1 MKIAI
6 LLHYPCAVRNLLYR
20 FYEKQ
25 IEVGL
30 RSEDLPRHVGVM
42 VDGNRR
48 WAKGQGIDKAGFG
61 HEAGAKHIVNFLGWC
76 SDLEIKHV
84 TLYLLST
91 DNLVGR
97 KPEELRE
104 LIDIIVG
111 LAEKLQQIGRWKL
124 QVVGDIEALP
134 FDAASRLARV
144 MDATKDNAG
153 THVNLAIAYGGRKEI
168 ADAMRAIL
176 KKHALAGTSIEALA
190 EVMTPELIADHLYT
204 GGQPDPDLLIRTSG
218 EQRLSGFLLWQSANS
233 EFYFAEALWPDFR
246 RVDFLRAIRDFQRRH
261 RRYGA

>member
-1 MKIAI
+1 M
-6 LLHYPCAVRNLLYR
+6 RNLLYR

-25 IEVGL
+25 LESGL
-30 RSEDLPRHVGVM
+30 RPEDLPKHVGVM

-48 WAKGQGIDKAGFG
+48 WAKEQGYQKAGFG

-76 SDLEIKHV
+76 SDLGIKHV

-97 KPEELRE
+97 DKEELRD
-104 LIDIIVG
+104 LINIIVG
-111 LAEKLQQIGRWKL
+111 LAETLQSIGRWKL
-124 QVVGDIEALP
+124 QVVGDVEALP
-134 FDAASRLARV
+134 FDAASRLAKV
-144 MDATKDNAG
+144 EQATKDNPG

-168 ADAMRAIL
+168 ADAMRRIL
-176 KKHALAGTSIEALA
+176 RKHAEAGTSIEELSA
-190 EVMTPELIADHLYT
+190 VMTPELIAEHLYT

-261 RRYGA
+261 RRFGA

>member
-1 MKIAI
+1 M
-6 LLHYPCAVRNLLYR
+6 RNLLYR

-25 IEVGL
+25 LESGL

-48 WAKGQGIDKAGFG
+48 WAKGKGVDKAGFG
-61 HEAGAKHIVNFLGWC
+61 HEAGAKHIINFLGWC
-76 SDLEIKHV
+76 SDLGIKHV

-97 KPEELRE
+97 NPEELRE

-111 LAEKLQQIGRWKL
+111 LSEDLAHRGRWQL
-124 QVVGDIEALP
+124 QVVGDIVALP
-134 FDAASRLARV
+134 FDAAARLSEVERSSSE
-144 MDATKDNAG
+144 NQG

-168 ADAMRAIL
+168 ADSMRSIL
-176 KKHALAGTSIEALA
+176 KEHAKAGTSIEQLA
-190 EVMTPELIADHLYT
+190 EVLTPELIAEHLYT

-261 RRYGA
+261 RRFGA

>member
-1 MKIAI
+1 V
-6 LLHYPCAVRNLLYR
+6 VRNVLYR

-25 IEVGL
+25 IEAGL
-30 RSEDLPRHVGVM
+30 SPSDMPRHIGVM

-48 WAKGQGIDKAGFG
+48 WAKEQGFDRSLG
-61 HEAGAKHIVNFLGWC
+61 HTAGAKRIVDFVGWC
-76 SDLEIKHV
+76 TDLGIEHV

-91 DNLVGR
+91 DNLSGR
-97 KPEELRE
+97 NPEELE
-104 LIDIIVG
+104 DLIDIIIT
-111 LAEKLQQIGRWKL
+111 LAEHLAELGRWKL
-124 QVVGDIEALP
+124 QVVGDLPALGEQ
-134 FDAASRLARV
+134 AERRLRIV
-144 MDATKDNAG
+144 EERTKNQSG

-168 ADAMRAIL
+168 ADAMRSIL
-176 KKHALAGTSIEALA
+176 KKHASSGSSIEQLA
-190 EVMTPELIADHLYT
+190 ELMTPELIAENLYT

-261 RRYGA
+261 RRFGA

>member
-1 MKIAI
+1 M
-6 LLHYPCAVRNLLYR
+6 RNVLYR

-25 IEVGL
+25 LESGL
-30 RSEDLPRHVGVM
+30 RPSDMPRHIGVM

-48 WAKGQGIDKAGFG
+48 WAQEQGFDRSLG
-61 HEAGAKHIVNFLGWC
+61 HTAGAKRIVDFVGWC
-76 SDLEIKHV
+76 TDLGIEHV

-91 DNLVGR
+91 DNLSGR
-97 KPEELRE
+97 NSEELDD
-104 LIDIIVG
+104 LIDIIVT
-111 LAEKLQQIGRWKL
+111 LAEHLAELGRWKL
-124 QVVGDIEALP
+124 QVVGDLGALGQ
-134 FDAASRLARV
+134 DAAARLRRV
-144 MDATKDNAG
+144 EELTKEKVG

-168 ADAMRAIL
+168 ADAMRSIL
-176 KKHALAGTSIEALA
+176 RKHASSGSSIEQLA
-190 EVMTPELIADHLYT
+190 ELMTPELIAENLYT

-261 RRYGA
+261 RRFGA

>member
-1 MKIAI
+1 
-6 LLHYPCAVRNLLYR
+6 VLYR

-25 IEVGL
+25 IEAGL
-30 RSEDLPRHVGVM
+30 KPADLPRHIGVL

-48 WAKGQGIDKAGFG
+48 WAREQGFDSSSG
-61 HEAGAKHIVNFLGWC
+61 HTAGAQRIVDFVGWC
-76 SDLEIKHV
+76 TDLHIEHV

-91 DNLVGR
+91 DNLSGR
-97 KPEELRE
+97 NSDELSD
-104 LIDIIVG
+104 LIDIIIT
-111 LAEKLQQIGRWKL
+111 LAEKLADLGRWKL
-124 QVVGDIEALP
+124 QVVGDLEALGET
-134 FDAASRLARV
+134 AAARLREVETRTAQI
-144 MDATKDNAG
+144 TG

-168 ADAMRAIL
+168 ADAMRSIL
-176 KKHALAGTSIEALA
+176 RKHASSGSSIEQLA
-190 EVMTPELIADHLYT
+190 ELLTPELIAENLYT

-261 RRYGA
+261 RRFGA

>member
-1 MKIAI
+1 M
-6 LLHYPCAVRNLLYR
+6 RNLLYR

-25 IEVGL
+25 LEAGL
-30 RSEDLPRHVGVM
+30 RPENLPKHVGVM

-48 WAKGQGIDKAGFG
+48 WAKEQGFLKAGTG

-76 SDLEIKHV
+76 SDLNIKHV

-97 KPEELRE
+97 DKQELSD
-104 LIDIIVG
+104 LIEIIVT
-111 LAEKLQQIGRWKL
+111 LAENLRNLGRWRL
-124 QVVGDIEALP
+124 QVVGDVEALP
-134 FDAASRLARV
+134 FEAAKRLAQV
-144 MDATKDNAG
+144 EKDTANNSG
-153 THVNLAIAYGGRKEI
+153 THVNLAVAYGGRKEI
-168 ADAMRAIL
+168 ADAMRTIL
-176 KKHALAGTSIEALA
+176 KKHAQAGTSIEELA
-190 EVMTPELIADHLYT
+190 AVMTPELIAEHLYT

-246 RVDFLRAIRDFQRRH
+246 RIDFLRAIRDFQRRH
-261 RRYGA
+261 RRFGA

>member
-1 MKIAI
+1 M
-6 LLHYPCAVRNLLYR
+6 LYR

-25 IEVGL
+25 IEAGL
-30 RSEDLPRHVGVM
+30 KPADLPRHIGVL

-48 WAKGQGIDKAGFG
+48 WAREQGFDSSSG
-61 HEAGAKHIVNFLGWC
+61 HTAGAQRIVDFVGWC
-76 SDLEIKHV
+76 TDLNIEHV

-91 DNLVGR
+91 DNLSGR
-97 KPEELRE
+97 NSDELSD
-104 LIDIIVG
+104 LIDIIIT
-111 LAEKLQQIGRWKL
+111 LAEKLADLGRWKL
-124 QVVGDIEALP
+124 QVVGDLEALGET
-134 FDAASRLARV
+134 AAARLREVETRTAQI
-144 MDATKDNAG
+144 TG

-168 ADAMRAIL
+168 ADAMRSIL
-176 KKHALAGTSIEALA
+176 RKHASSGSSIEQLA
-190 EVMTPELIADHLYT
+190 ELLTPELIAENLYT

-261 RRYGA
+261 RRFGA